1 MSNLDQR
8 TDTPVFDELRKALA
22 AFSQEWADAQKED
35 AESAIFWHELLKLF
49 GISKRSSVMYQ
60 KAVYKLGDQRG
71 RIDAFI
77 PGKVIIEHKSR
88 GKDLDAAFSQA
99 GDYFLALTEA
109 ERPRW
114 IIVSDFARF
123 RIYDLSKD
131 TQVEFGIADLS
142 EKADK
147 LAFLFPQEDVEA
159 DDERPLDRT
168 AAYKVADLHDALLDR
183 GFEGRDLEVF
193 LTRLIFCLFADDSGL
208 FGANGQFYRLVRD
221 SDKSGKGLSG
231 QLLELFQVLDQAPEK
246 RSKALDPQMANF
258 GYVNGSLFAERMPV
272 PSFDADLRSLL
283 LTASSFDWS
292 SISPSIF
299 GAMFQGILEHGSSDG
314 TQEKTAK
321 KKDLRHEL
329 GAHYTSERN
338 ILKALRPLFLEEFQ
352 QRLEAGR
359 RDRMVLLALLDE
371 LPRVTVFDPACGC
384 GNFLV
389 VAFRELRRLEMSAY
403 EALFE
408 LDGDVP
414 ADAGSKL
421 KVSVAQCFGIEIVLS
436 AVHVAQVALW
446 LVDHQLNLESARRFG
461 SARRS
466 LPLRASGNIVH
477 GNAIRMDWSSEVL
490 SADHCSVLVGNPPFV
505 GAVVHSIEQKED
517 RKLLTT
523 AVGGRVAKG
532 AGTLDYVSLWYLK
545 AAQYLR
551 GTAGT
556 QQALMTPAVDVRG
569 WGATAQ
575 DGVGRSHA
583 NPFAETRCAFVSTS
597 SITQGEQVPV
607 LWPYLLEHGISIHFA
622 HRTFKWS
629 NEGAGVAAVH
639 CVIIGFGLG
648 HLAKVRL
655 FDYDTVDGDPVEV
668 AVKRLNPYL
677 LDQDDV
683 IVDTRREPLG
693 KVPPMMF
700 GNMAADGGNLLLSAA
715 EAAVLRK
722 EEPAAKPYILPLL
735 SAKGLIDGVD
745 EWCLWLEGIE
755 PQVLKALPGVSE
767 RVRAVRAVRLK
778 SSRPELADVPMQF
791 AQITQRP
798 TEKVIVVPRV
808 SSGRRRYVPM
818 LYAAKGMVAND
829 TCLTIP
835 GGSLALFAL
844 LNSQMHMTWLTEVGG
859 KLKSDFRYS
868 KEIVY
873 NAFPWPET
881 TESPELVA
889 SGQAILDARKAHSDS
904 NLKTLYD
911 PDLMP
916 ADLVAAHR
924 ANDRLVDKVFGYKG
938 SGDEEERLAFLLKR
952 YSVLVGNY
960 GEK

>member
-1 MSNLDQR
+1 MSTLEPR
-8 TDTPVFDELRKALA
+8 TDTPAFDELRKALS
-22 AFSQEWADAQKED
+22 AFSHEWADAEKED

-99 GDYFLALTEA
+99 GEYFLALSEA

-123 RIYDLSKD
+123 RVYDLSKD
-131 TQVEFGIADLS
+131 TQVDFSISELA

-147 LAFLFPQEDVEA
+147 LAFLLPQEDLEV

-168 AAYKVADLHDALLDR
+168 AAYKVADLHDAMLAR
-183 GFEGRDLEVF
+183 GFDGRDLEVF

-246 RSKALDPQMANF
+246 RSKALDGQLASF
-258 GYVNGSLFAERMPV
+258 GYVNGSLFSERMPV
-272 PSFDADLRSLL
+272 PPFDADLRSLL

-299 GAMFQGILEHGSSDG
+299 GAMFQGILEKGSSEG

-352 QRLEAGR
+352 QRLENGR
-359 RDRMVLLALLDE
+359 RDRATLLALLDE

-403 EALFE
+403 EALYE
-408 LDGDVP
+408 LDGEVP
-414 ADAGSKL
+414 ADAGSRL

-436 AVHVAQVALW
+436 AVHVARVALW

-466 LPLRASGNIVH
+466 LPLSTAGSIVN
-477 GNAIRMDWSSEVL
+477 GNAIQMDWGSEVL
-490 SADHCSVLVGNPPFV
+490 PPEHCSVLVGNPPFV
-505 GAVVHSIEQKED
+505 GAVVHSISQKED
-517 RKLLTT
+517 RKLLCS
-523 AVGGRVAKG
+523 AIGGRVAKG

-551 GTAGT
+551 GATGT
-556 QQALMTPAVDVRG
+556 QQALLKPAVDARG

-575 DGVGRSHA
+575 DGVAATHV
-583 NPFAETRCAFVSTS
+583 NPFAATRCAFVSTS

-607 LWPYLLEHGISIHFA
+607 LWPYLLENGISIHFA

-629 NEGAGVAAVH
+629 NEGVGVAAVH

-648 HLAKVRL
+648 RPAKVRL
-655 FDYDTVDGDPVEV
+655 FDYETVAADAKELSVH
-668 AVKRLNPYL
+668 RLNPYL

-683 IVDTRREPLG
+683 IVETRREPLG
-693 KVPPMMF
+693 AVPPMMF

-715 EAAVLRK
+715 EATELRK
-722 EEPAAKPYILPLL
+722 EEPGAKAYLLPLL
-735 SAKGLIDGVD
+735 SAKGLIDGVE
-745 EWCLWLEGIE
+745 EWCLWLEEIE
-755 PQVLKALPGVSE
+755 PQVLKGLPRVAE
-767 RVRAVRAVRLK
+767 RVRAVRAVRLE

-818 LYAAKGMVAND
+818 LYATKGMVAND

-844 LNSQMHMTWLTEVGG
+844 LNSQMHMTWLTDVGG

-873 NAFPWPET
+873 NAFPWPEV
-881 TESPELVA
+881 TETPELVA
-889 SGQAILDARKAHSDS
+889 SGQAILDARKAHPES

-938 SGDEEERLAFLLKR
+938 TGDEEERLAFLLKR
-952 YSVLVGNY
+952 YQVMTEESF
-960 GEK
+960 

>member
-1 MSNLDQR
+1 MSTLEPR
-8 TDTPVFDELRKALA
+8 TDTPAFDELRKALS
-22 AFSQEWADAQKED
+22 AFSQEWADAEKED

-99 GDYFLALTEA
+99 GEYFLALSEA

-123 RIYDLSKD
+123 RVYDLSKD
-131 TQVEFGIADLS
+131 NQVEFGIAELA

-147 LAFLFPQEDVEA
+147 LAFLFPQEDLEV

-168 AAYKVADLHDALLDR
+168 AAYKVADLHDALLAR

-231 QLLELFQVLDQAPEK
+231 QLLELFQVLDQSPEK
-246 RSKALDPQMANF
+246 RSKALDAQLASF
-258 GYVNGSLFAERMPV
+258 GYVNGSLFSERMPV
-272 PSFDADLRSLL
+272 PPFDAELRSLL

-292 SISPSIF
+292 TISPSIF
-299 GAMFQGILEHGSSDG
+299 GAMFQGILEHDSSEGS
-314 TQEKTAK
+314 QEKTAR

-352 QRLEAGR
+352 QRLENGR
-359 RDRMVLLALLDE
+359 RDRATLLALLDE

-389 VAFRELRRLEMSAY
+389 VAFRELRRLEMNAY
-403 EALFE
+403 EALYE
-408 LDGDVP
+408 LDGEVP
-414 ADAGSKL
+414 ADAGSRL

-436 AVHVAQVALW
+436 AVHVARVALW

-466 LPLRASGNIVH
+466 LPLKAAGKIVN
-477 GNAIRMDWSSEVL
+477 GNAIRMDWSSEVIPPE
-490 SADHCSVLVGNPPFV
+490 HCSVLVGNPPFV
-505 GAVVHSIEQKED
+505 GAVVHSISQKED
-517 RKLLTT
+517 RKILS
-523 AVGGRVAKG
+523 AAIGGRVAKA
-532 AGTLDYVSLWYLK
+532 AGTLDYVGLWYLK

-551 GTAGT
+551 GGFGT
-556 QQALMTPAVDVRG
+556 QQALLNPEIDARG
-569 WGATAQ
+569 WGAGVQ
-575 DGVGRSHA
+575 DGIARDHV
-583 NPFAETRCAFVSTS
+583 NPFADTRCAFVSTS
-597 SITQGEQVPV
+597 SITQGEQVPA
-607 LWPYLLEHGISIHFA
+607 LWPYLLENGISIHFA
-622 HRTFKWS
+622 HRTFQWS

-648 HLAKVRL
+648 HADKVRL
-655 FDYDTVDGDPVEV
+655 FDYETVDGDPIEV
-668 AVKRLNPYL
+668 KVKRLNPYL

-683 IVDTRREPLG
+683 VVQTRREPLG
-693 KVPPMMF
+693 DVPTMMF
-700 GNMAADGGNLLLSAA
+700 GNMPADGGHLLLDAA
-715 EAAVLRK
+715 EAKELRRD
-722 EEPAAKPYILPLL
+722 EPGSAKFILPLL
-735 SAKGLIDGVD
+735 SAKGMIEGKE
-745 EWCLWLEGIE
+745 EWCLWLEGIKPAE
-755 PQVLKALPGVSE
+755 LQSLPLVAA
-767 RVRAVRAVRLK
+767 RVRAVRSVRLK
-778 SSRPELADVPMQF
+778 SSRPELADVPTQF

-798 TEKVIVVPRV
+798 DQPMIVVPGI
-808 SSGRRRYVPM
+808 SSERRRYIPM
-818 LYAAKGMVAND
+818 LYVSKGIVANNR
-829 TCLTIP
+829 CYTIQ
-835 GGSLALFAL
+835 GGSIAFFAL
-844 LNSQMHMTWLTEVGG
+844 LNSEMHMTWMRKIGG
-859 KLKSDFRYS
+859 RLESRYSYS

-873 NAFPWPET
+873 NAFPWPDT
-881 TESPELVA
+881 LESPELAA
-889 SGQAILDARKAHSDS
+889 SGQAILDARKVHPES

-916 ADLVAAHR
+916 ANLIAAHR

-952 YSVLVGNY
+952 YQVLTADD
-960 GEK
+960 

>member
-1 MSNLDQR
+1 MSTLEPR
-8 TDTPVFDELRKALA
+8 IDTPAFDELRKALS
-22 AFSQEWADAQKED
+22 AFSHEWADAEKED

-99 GDYFLALTEA
+99 GEYFLALSEA

-123 RIYDLSKD
+123 RVYDLSKD
-131 TQVEFGIADLS
+131 TQADFSISELA

-147 LAFLFPQEDVEA
+147 LAFLFPQEDLEI
-159 DDERPLDRT
+159 DDGRPLNRT
-168 AAYKVADLHDALLDR
+168 AAYKVADLHDAMLAR
-183 GFEGRDLEVF
+183 GFDGRDLEVF

-246 RSKALDPQMANF
+246 RSKALDAQLASF
-258 GYVNGSLFAERMPV
+258 GYVNGSLFSERMPV
-272 PSFDADLRSLL
+272 PPFDADLRSLL

-299 GAMFQGILEHGSSDG
+299 GAMFQGILEKGSSEG

-352 QRLEAGR
+352 QRLESGR
-359 RDRMVLLALLDE
+359 RDRATLLALLDE

-403 EALFE
+403 EALYE
-408 LDGDVP
+408 LDGEVP
-414 ADAGSKL
+414 ADAGSRL

-436 AVHVAQVALW
+436 AVHVARVALW

-466 LPLRASGNIVH
+466 LPLSTAGSIIN
-477 GNAIRMDWSSEVL
+477 GNAIQMDWGSEVL
-490 SADHCSVLVGNPPFV
+490 PPERCSVLVGNPPFV
-505 GAVVHSIEQKED
+505 GAVVHSISQKED
-517 RKLLTT
+517 RKLLCS
-523 AVGGRVAKG
+523 AIGDRVAKG

-551 GTAGT
+551 GVAGT
-556 QQALMTPAVDVRG
+556 QQALLKPAVDTRG

-575 DGVGRSHA
+575 DGVAATHV
-583 NPFAETRCAFVSTS
+583 NPFSATRCAFVSTS

-607 LWPYLLEHGISIHFA
+607 LWPYLLENGISIHFA

-629 NEGAGVAAVH
+629 NEGVGIAAVH

-648 HLAKVRL
+648 HPAKVRL
-655 FDYDTVDGDPVEV
+655 FDYETVDGDATEI
-668 AVKRLNPYL
+668 AVRRLNPYL

-683 IVDTRREPLG
+683 IVETRREPLG

-715 EAAVLRK
+715 EAAELRK
-722 EEPAAKPYILPLL
+722 EEPGAKPYLLPLL
-735 SAKGLIDGVD
+735 SAKGLIDGVE

-755 PQVLKALPGVSE
+755 PQTLKALPRIAE
-767 RVRAVRAVRLK
+767 RVRAIRALRLK

-829 TCLTIP
+829 TCLTIS

-881 TESPELVA
+881 TESPELAA
-889 SGQAILDARKAHSDS
+889 SGQVILDARKAHPES

-938 SGDEEERLAFLLKR
+938 SGDVEERLAFLLKR
-952 YSVLVGNY
+952 YQVLTA
-960 GEK
+960 GE

>member
-1 MSNLDQR
+1 MSALEPR
-8 TDTPVFDELRKALA
+8 SDTPAFDDLRKALA
-22 AFSQEWADAQKED
+22 AFSQEWADAEKED

-99 GDYFLALTEA
+99 GGYFLALTEA

-168 AAYKVADLHDALLDR
+168 AAYQVADLHDALLNR

-246 RSKALDPQMANF
+246 RSKALDLQMANF

-359 RDRMVLLALLDE
+359 RDRTVLLALLDE

-421 KVSVAQCFGIEIVLS
+421 QVSVAQCFGIEIVLS
-436 AVHVAQVALW
+436 AVHVARVALW

-466 LPLRASGNIVH
+466 LPLKTAGNIANR
-477 GNAIRMDWSSEVL
+477 NAIQMDWGSEVL
-490 SADHCSVLVGNPPFV
+490 PSEHCSVLVGNPPFV
-505 GAVVHSIEQKED
+505 GAVVHSISQKED
-517 RKLLTT
+517 RKLLCSTI
-523 AVGGRVAKG
+523 GGRVAKG

-545 AAQYLR
+545 TAQYLR
-551 GTAGT
+551 GASGT
-556 QQALMTPAVDVRG
+556 QQALLKPDVNVRG
-569 WGATAQ
+569 WGTKEQ
-575 DGVGRSHA
+575 DGVSITRV
-583 NPFAETRCAFVSTS
+583 NPFANTRCAFVSTS

-607 LWPYLLEHGISIHFA
+607 LWPYLLENGISIHFA
-622 HRTFKWS
+622 HRSFKWS

-639 CVIIGFGLG
+639 CVIIGFGLDKPS
-648 HLAKVRL
+648 KVRL
-655 FDYDTVDGDPVEV
+655 FDYETVDSDPVELS
-668 AVKRLNPYL
+668 AKHINPYL
-677 LDQDDV
+677 LDAEDI
-683 IVDTRREPLG
+683 IVDTRREPFPG
-693 KVPPMMF
+693 VPEMMF
-700 GNMAADGGNLLLSAA
+700 GNMPAEGGHLLLDEP
-715 EAAVLRK
+715 EADQLVK
-722 EEPAAKPYILPLL
+722 SEPGAKPFVLPLL
-735 SAKGLIDGVD
+735 TAQGSVEGKR
-745 EWCLWLEGIE
+745 EYCLWLEGIE
-755 PQVLKALPGVSE
+755 PAELAKLPLVADRVKQVRSL
-767 RVRAVRAVRLK
+767 RLK
-778 SSRPELADVPMQF
+778 SSRPELANYPTRF
-791 AQITQRP
+791 AQVTQLP
-798 TEKVIVVPRV
+798 SLSQIVVPRH
-808 SSGRRRYVPM
+808 STARRKYIAMLFVPPGYV
-818 LYAAKGMVAND
+818 VND
-829 TCLTIP
+829 TCLVVQ
-835 GGSLALFAL
+835 GGSLSLFAV
-844 LNSQMHMTWLTEVGG
+844 LNSAIHMTWLRKIGG
-859 KLKSDFRYS
+859 KLGSAPRYS
-868 KEIVY
+868 KELVY

-881 TESPELVA
+881 TESSELTA
-889 SGQAILDARKAHSDS
+889 SGQAILDARKAHPKSS
-904 NLKTLYD
+904 LKTLYD

-924 ANDRLVDKVFGYKG
+924 VNDRLVAKVFGYKG
-938 SGDEEERLAFLLKR
+938 PDDEAERLSFLLAR
-952 YSVLVGNY
+952 YKVLISRL
-960 GEK
+960 